1 MTERR
6 RIFLLIAIMT
16 LSSLIIAG
24 ITMSLLYNTAIDEQ
38 KNRMTVMAQSMTRMI
53 ESVARFDMIYSGD
66 YPNGSY
72 EATLSQIVGAYKDYK
87 GFGKTGEFVL
97 AKRREDKILYL
108 LGHKQYESGSLN
120 SDEAMQRALSGL
132 SGVMIGLDYRGKRVL
147 AAYEPLTVL
156 NLGIVTK
163 IDMDEIKEPFMRAG
177 RIASIVTFLLMIFC
191 PFLFIRITEPLVS
204 QLENQTE
211 RLEGMN
217 RDLEQ
222 EIKECR
228 EIEEKLNN
236 QMKFSESLLNAVP
249 CPIFYKDRSGKYT
262 GCNADFETFIGK
274 SQEDI
279 IGKTVYDIA
288 TAEIAV
294 KYEEEDLELFRNPG
308 KQVYEWK
315 VKNAEGSV
323 KDVIFSKATF
333 TNVGGEIAG
342 LIGVILDVS
351 DIKAAEAALRESEK
365 NFRTF
370 FDTIDHLLFVLD
382 SRGNIL
388 KINLSVTKRLG
399 FDKAELI
406 GKNVLMIHPEERR
419 EEAARILADMFAG
432 KEKTCSVPLISKDGH
447 YIPVET
453 WRFKGTWSGE
463 EALFGVSK
471 DISEIKA
478 SEEKYRVLV
487 EQQEDVIC
495 RWLPDTTLTFVNG
508 SYCRFFG
515 KTSEELVNTKWLF
528 FIPESSREE
537 VKRFCESLTVNPKT
551 YSYEHESVNA
561 QGETRWQ
568 SWIDTPII
576 SDGKVSEFQS
586 VGRDITERKKMET
599 ELRKAKEIAEAAN
612 RAKSEFLA
620 MMSHE
625 IRTPMNG
632 VIGLADLL
640 IATKLT
646 DIQRDYLEKLR
657 YSAYSLLDV
666 INEILDISKIE
677 ADKLE
682 LENIEFDLS
691 DIIEKTAMIMT
702 HRCSEKGITLIT
714 EIEPDI
720 PKIFVGDPVRIRQ
733 IILNLLGNAVKFTEK
748 GEIEISAKCEV
759 RSEKCDLI
767 ISVKDTGIG
776 IPADKLSKIFESFTQ
791 ADDFITRKYGGTGL
805 GLTISKRLAEMMG
818 GGIRVESS
826 PGKGTCFYVNLLLPI
841 ADNQEPHPRPL
852 PEGEGRN
859 FPLSFG
865 EGAGGRGVGNI
876 LIAEDNPVNMMI
888 IRARL
893 TGMGFHVIEAANGK
907 QAYEKYKENEV
918 ILIFMD
924 IHMPEMNGFE
934 ATRKIREYEA
944 GKKHTPIIALTADA
958 FKDDRD
964 KCLSEGMDFYLK
976 KPFRYEDI
984 VNVIQRVTPKKSEP
998 QTGKLSADLEINQDE
1013 ELQVFNR
1020 DGFLNR
1026 VGGNTELYDGLAS
1039 MFLEEFPKQLSLL
1052 FPLIEKKY
1060 LNEIYLRSHCMKGMS
1075 LTMGADVLAD
1085 FAKRIEEI
1093 SSQNGSI
1100 EEIELLSAYLE
1111 PAFRE
1116 FCEEAGKY
1124 GTSDYEDK
1132 TA

>member
-217 RDLEQ
+217 RHLEQ

-478 SEEKYRVLV
+478 SEEKFSK
-487 EQQEDVIC
+487 
-495 RWLPDTTLTFVNG
+495 TF
-508 SYCRFFG
+508 YA
-515 KTSEELVNTKWLF
+515 
-528 FIPESSREE
+528 
-537 VKRFCESLTVNPKT
+537 NP
-551 YSYEHESVNA
+551 SA
-561 QGETRWQ
+561 MA
-568 SWIDTPII
+568 I
-576 SDGKVSEFQS
+576 SDL
-586 VGRDITERKKMET
+586 ET
-599 ELRKAKEIAEAAN
+599 
-612 RAKSEFLA
+612 
-620 MMSHE
+620 
-625 IRTPMNG
+625 G
-632 VIGLADLL
+632 
-640 IATKLT
+640 
-646 DIQRDYLEKLR
+646 
-657 YSAYSLLDV
+657 
-666 INEILDISKIE
+666 
-677 ADKLE
+677 
-682 LENIEFDLS
+682 
-691 DIIEKTAMIMT
+691 
-702 HRCSEKGITLIT
+702 
-714 EIEPDI
+714 
-720 PKIFVGDPVRIRQ
+720 
-733 IILNLLGNAVKFTEK
+733 
-748 GEIEISAKCEV
+748 
-759 RSEKCDLI
+759 
-767 ISVKDTGIG
+767 
-776 IPADKLSKIFESFTQ
+776 
-791 ADDFITRKYGGTGL
+791 
-805 GLTISKRLAEMMG
+805 
-818 GGIRVESS
+818 
-826 PGKGTCFYVNLLLPI
+826 
-841 ADNQEPHPRPL
+841 
-852 PEGEGRN
+852 
-859 FPLSFG
+859 
-865 EGAGGRGVGNI
+865 
-876 LIAEDNPVNMMI
+876 
-888 IRARL
+888 
-893 TGMGFHVIEAANGK
+893 
-907 QAYEKYKENEV
+907 
-918 ILIFMD
+918 
-924 IHMPEMNGFE
+924 
-934 ATRKIREYEA
+934 
-944 GKKHTPIIALTADA
+944 
-958 FKDDRD
+958 
-964 KCLSEGMDFYLK
+964 
-976 KPFRYEDI
+976 
-984 VNVIQRVTPKKSEP
+984 
-998 QTGKLSADLEINQDE
+998 
-1013 ELQVFNR
+1013 
-1020 DGFLNR
+1020 
-1026 VGGNTELYDGLAS
+1026 
-1039 MFLEEFPKQLSLL
+1039 
-1052 FPLIEKKY
+1052 
-1060 LNEIYLRSHCMKGMS
+1060 
-1075 LTMGADVLAD
+1075 
-1085 FAKRIEEI
+1085 
-1093 SSQNGSI
+1093 
-1100 EEIELLSAYLE
+1100 
-1111 PAFRE
+1111 
-1116 FCEEAGKY
+1116 
-1124 GTSDYEDK
+1124 
-1132 TA
+1132 